1 MYVLLLIFVPLRIL
15 QMNEN
20 FNPVEKFKRWPYN
33 VNWKMVALGE
43 LLIIAVVMF
52 GIVHSYAS

>member
-1 MYVLLLIFVPLRIL
+1 
-15 QMNEN
+15 MNEN